1 MPDDIYNIEVL
12 QGSWKRIEGR
22 MGGKWERP
30 WGSAAGGSSA
40 EESCYRIKVNN
51 SS

>member
-1 MPDDIYNIEVL
+1 VPDDIYNIEVL